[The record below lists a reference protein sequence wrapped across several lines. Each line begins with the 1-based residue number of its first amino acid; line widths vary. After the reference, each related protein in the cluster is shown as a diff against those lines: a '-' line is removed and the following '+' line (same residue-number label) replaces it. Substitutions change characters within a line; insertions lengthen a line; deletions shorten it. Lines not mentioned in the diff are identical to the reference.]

1 MMKPFEKNKQ
11 ERYLFRIGCEPI
23 AEENC
28 PSESEPGQGVEQ
40 ADRGVHRPKSAA
52 EAGIFLCLLLFFGV
66 KGGYHAKIIARLNV
80 VPLQEVKKPLSRWM

>member
-1 MMKPFEKNKQ
+1 MLKPFEKNKQ

-23 AEENC
+23 AEENR
-28 PSESEPGQGVEQ
+28 PSEGEPGQGVNKTYC
-40 ADRGVHRPKSAA
+40 RVHSPKSAA